1 MRTPARLARGEE
13 EGGRKEMGTD
23 TGGQVRERQK
33 GRRAR
38 AKGNGDSQRGRHRQR
53 ETEREGDK
61 PRRHA
66 DQRTDQ
72 RTRDGGPKDYPGPAI
87 QKSKMELGACPS
99 LGEVTCWRKETPRAG
114 AELWGNGASQT

>member
-53 ETEREGDK
+53 ETERERETSRGGMLTSEPTSERATGAPK
-61 PRRHA
+61 TTQ
-66 DQRTDQ
+66 DQRS
-72 RTRDGGPKDYPGPAI
+72 RNPKW
-87 QKSKMELGACPS
+87 S
-99 LGEVTCWRKETPRAG
+99 LGHAR
-114 AELWGNGASQT
+114 LWAR